1 MDYEHIRHYLLKEQG
16 YEGDVVKKLTK
27 AELEEL
33 WEHYHEY

>member
-16 YEGDVVKKLTK
+16 YEDDVVKKLTK